1 MSERDHCA
9 HKLTLS
15 DCGHLHIYMGTGQ
28 WALMTKRKFQNP
40 SKITF
45 HGNFHST
52 ALIQARRAAKVP
64 S

>member
-1 MSERDHCA
+1 MSEPDHCA
-9 HKLTLS
+9 HKPTLR
-15 DCGHLHIYMGTGQ
+15 DCGHLHIYLGTGQ
-28 WALMTKRKFQNP
+28 WALMTKFQNP

-52 ALIQARRAAKVP
+52 ALIKARRAAKVP